1 MTATSRSHPVL
12 LCFDGSESARRAIAV
27 AGTLGVGGDAV
38 VCTSW
43 TGFSHVFFRGTVGV
57 IPKALEEAVDD
68 LDELDRKAAETLAA
82 EGAALAEAAGFQ
94 AVPAAVKQGDKAWR
108 TLLATASERR
118 ARLVVIGAHGRS
130 GIERVLLGS
139 VSSAVLTH
147 THTPVLVVPDAR
159 EDGPHDGP
167 LLLCYDGSDNA
178 RRAVELAGEQFP
190 GRRSLLLN
198 LWESWTGRAPGL
210 AGVVPPVRGMELEL
224 DEIAAEQSQETT
236 QAGVELAA
244 AAGLAAE
251 PLTEKVA
258 DGPVWKAVL
267 DTADQHGA
275 AAIVMGSRGLTG
287 ISKAL
292 GSVSHGVVHHSR
304 LPVLIVPSPAA

>member
-118 ARLVVIGAHGRS
+118 ARLVVRRCPWALRHRAGAAWKRVERRPDPYAHPGAGR
-130 GIERVLLGS
+130 
-139 VSSAVLTH
+139 
-147 THTPVLVVPDAR
+147 
-159 EDGPHDGP
+159 
-167 LLLCYDGSDNA
+167 A
-178 RRAVELAGEQFP
+178 RRP
-190 GRRSLLLN
+190 RGR
-198 LWESWTGRAPGL
+198 
-210 AGVVPPVRGMELEL
+210 PP
-224 DEIAAEQSQETT
+224 
-236 QAGVELAA
+236 
-244 AAGLAAE
+244 
-251 PLTEKVA
+251 
-258 DGPVWKAVL
+258 
-267 DTADQHGA
+267 
-275 AAIVMGSRGLTG
+275 
-287 ISKAL
+287 
-292 GSVSHGVVHHSR
+292 
-304 LPVLIVPSPAA
+304 